1 MRYRAPEPA
10 PRARRARRAA
20 LTSTAFALVL
30 ALCAI
35 SLAGCETTAEKS
47 AKLEKAAKRIA
58 PAQQQGLSIAHESSV
73 VKVQSATLVHGTEG
87 TAAVLTLHNS
97 SAKAIR
103 EVPISIALKDVSG
116 ATVYTNATPGLAK
129 TLTSL
134 ALLPARGDGVWIDDQ
149 IPGTSA
155 RSIATKIGDGAEVSG
170 AVPRLTVREAQL
182 TKDPS
187 GAATVEGTLENHS
200 STGQPELIVYALAR
214 RDGRVVAAGRA
225 VLSSLTAGASA
236 PFQAFFVGS
245 PAGARLQ
252 LSAPPTALG

>member
-1 MRYRAPEPA
+1 VRF
-10 PRARRARRAA
+10 AA
-20 LTSTAFALVL
+20 LGASTL
-30 ALCAI
+30 ALALGAV

-47 AKLEKAAKRIA
+47 AKLERAAKRIA
-58 PAQQQGLSIAHESSV
+58 PAEQQGLSITHVSSV
-73 VKVQSATLVHGTEG
+73 VKVQSATLVRGTEG

-103 EVPISIALKDVSG
+103 EVPISIALKNGHG

-134 ALLPARGDGVWIDDQ
+134 ALLPADADGIWIDDQ

-155 RSIATKIGDGAEVSG
+155 SSLATKVGEGTTVTG
-170 AVPRLTVREAQL
+170 TVPRLAVREAQL
-182 TKDPS
+182 AKDPS
-187 GAATVEGTLENHS
+187 GAATVEGTIGNAS
-200 STGQPELIVYALAR
+200 RTAQSELVVYALAR
-214 RDGRVVAAGRA
+214 KGGRVVAAGRA
-225 VLSSLTAGASA
+225 VLASLAPGASA

-252 LSAPPTALG
+252 LSAPPTTPG

>member
-1 MRYRAPEPA
+1 MSARVARVRVGRAGLAPA
-10 PRARRARRAA
+10 
-20 LTSTAFALVL
+20 TFALAL
-30 ALCAI
+30 ALGAV

-58 PAQQQGLSIAHESSV
+58 PAQQQGLSIAHVSKT
-73 VKVQSATLVHGTEG
+73 VKVQSATLVHGAEG
-87 TAAVLTLHNS
+87 TAVVLTLHNS

-103 EVPISIALKDVSG
+103 EVPISISLKDAHG
-116 ATVYTNATPGLAK
+116 TTVYTNATPGLAK

-155 RSIATKIGDGAEVSG
+155 KRLTTKVGEGPTVSG
-170 AVPRLTVREAQL
+170 AAPRLTISETQI

-187 GAATVEGTLENHS
+187 GAATVEGTIKNSS
-200 STGQPELIVYALAR
+200 STAQSELIVYALAR
-214 RDGRVVAAGRA
+214 DGGRVVAAGRA
-225 VLSSLTAGASA
+225 VLASLAPGASA

-245 PAGARLQ
+245 PAGARLE
-252 LSAPPTALG
+252 LSAPPTAIG

>member
-1 MRYRAPEPA
+1 M
-10 PRARRARRAA
+10 RRAA
-20 LTSTAFALVL
+20 LAPSAL
-30 ALCAI
+30 ALLLAAV

-58 PAQQQGLSIAHESSV
+58 PAQQQGLSIAHVSSI

-103 EVPISIALKDVSG
+103 EVPISISLKDAHG
-116 ATVYTNATPGLAK
+116 ATVYTNSTPGLAK

-134 ALLPARGDGVWIDDQ
+134 ALLPGRGDGVWIDDQ
-149 IPGTSA
+149 IPGTNA
-155 RSIATKIGDGAEVSG
+155 KSIATKVGEGVTVSG
-170 AVPRLTVREAQL
+170 ATPHLTIGETQL

-187 GAATVEGTLENHS
+187 GAATVEGTIKNSS
-200 STGQPELIVYALAR
+200 STAQSELIVYALAR
-214 RDGRVVAAGRA
+214 KSGSVVAAGRA
-225 VLSSLTAGASA
+225 VLASLAPGASA
-236 PFQAFFVGS
+236 PFQAFFVGA

-252 LSAPPTALG
+252 LSAPPTTLG

>member
-1 MRYRAPEPA
+1 VSSRVAG
-10 PRARRARRAA
+10 ARVRRAA
-20 LTSTAFALVL
+20 LAPGAFALAL
-30 ALCAI
+30 ALGAV

-47 AKLEKAAKRIA
+47 AKLEKAAKRVV
-58 PAQQQGLSIAHESSV
+58 PAQQQGLSISRVSKI

-87 TAAVLTLHNS
+87 TAAVLRLRNS

-103 EVPISIALKDVSG
+103 EVPISISLKDAHG

-134 ALLPARGDGVWIDDQ
+134 ALLPAHGDGIWIDDQ

-155 RSIATKIGDGAEVSG
+155 KTLTTKIGEGATVSG
-170 AVPRLTVREAQL
+170 AAPRLTISETQL

-187 GAATVEGTLENHS
+187 GAATVEGTIKNSS
-200 STGQPELIVYALAR
+200 STAQSELIVYALASNG
-214 RDGRVVAAGRA
+214 GRVIAAGQA
-225 VLSSLTAGASA
+225 VLASLAPGTSA
-236 PFQAFFVGS
+236 PFQAFFVGN

>member
-1 MRYRAPEPA
+1 MRSPRRGAHASCSALAPVSIA
-10 PRARRARRAA
+10 
-20 LTSTAFALVL
+20 L
-30 ALCAI
+30 ALALGAI

-58 PAQQQGLSIAHESSV
+58 PAQQQGLSIKRASSI
-73 VKVQSATLVHGTEG
+73 VKVQSATLVRGSEG

-103 EVPISIALKDVSG
+103 EVPISISLKDAHG
-116 ATVYTNATPGLAK
+116 ATVYTNGTPGLAK

-134 ALLPARGDGVWIDDQ
+134 ALLPPHSDGVWIDDQ

-155 RSIATKIGDGAEVSG
+155 KTLATEVGEGMPASG
-170 AVPRLTVREAQL
+170 AVPRMAIREAQL
-182 TKDPS
+182 AKDPS
-187 GAATVEGTLENHS
+187 GAATVEGTITNSS
-200 STGQPELIVYALAR
+200 STGQSELIVYALAR
-214 RDGRVVAAGRA
+214 KGGHVVAAGRA
-225 VLSSLTAGASA
+225 VLASLAPGASA
-236 PFQAFFVGS
+236 PFQAFFIGS

>member
-1 MRYRAPEPA
+1 VSTRFAG
-10 PRARRARRAA
+10 ARVRRAA
-20 LTSTAFALVL
+20 LAPGAFAIALVL
-30 ALCAI
+30 VLGAV

-47 AKLEKAAKRIA
+47 AKLEKVAKRIA
-58 PAQQQGLSIAHESSV
+58 PAQQQGLSIEHVSKI

-87 TAAVLTLHNS
+87 TAVVLRLHNS

-103 EVPISIALKDVSG
+103 EVPISISLKDAHG

-134 ALLPARGDGVWIDDQ
+134 ALLPAHGDGVWIDDQ

-155 RSIATKIGDGAEVSG
+155 KSLTTKVGEGATVSG
-170 AVPRLTVREAQL
+170 ATPRLTISETQL

-187 GAATVEGTLENHS
+187 GAATVEGTIKNSS
-200 STGQPELIVYALAR
+200 STAQSELIVYALAS
-214 RDGRVVAAGRA
+214 DGGHVVVAAGRA
-225 VLSSLTAGASA
+225 VLASLAPGASA
-236 PFQAFFVGS
+236 PFQAFFVGN
-245 PAGARLQ
+245 PAGAHLQ

>member
-1 MRYRAPEPA
+1 MSRSTLAPT
-10 PRARRARRAA
+10 
-20 LTSTAFALVL
+20 LL
-30 ALCAI
+30 ALLLGAV

-58 PAQQQGLSIAHESSV
+58 PAQQQGLSIAHESSI

-97 SAKAIR
+97 SARTIR
-103 EVPISIALKDVSG
+103 EIPISISLKDAHGVS
-116 ATVYTNATPGLAK
+116 VYTNGTPGLAK

-134 ALLPARGDGVWIDDQ
+134 ALLPAHGDGVWVDDQ

-155 RSIATKIGDGAEVSG
+155 KTLATKIGEGRPASG
-170 AVPRLTVREAQL
+170 ALPRMALSEAKLAQ
-182 TKDPS
+182 DPS
-187 GAATVEGTLENHS
+187 GAATVEGTITNS
-200 STGQPELIVYALAR
+200 SSMGQSELVVYALAR
-214 RDGRVVAAGRA
+214 KGSHVIAAGRA
-225 VLSSLTAGASA
+225 VLASLTPGASA

-245 PAGARLQ
+245 PTGARLQ

>member
-1 MRYRAPEPA
+1 MRSRVAGARAG
-10 PRARRARRAA
+10 RAA
-20 LTSTAFALVL
+20 FAPAAL
-30 ALCAI
+30 ALALGAV

-58 PAQQQGLSIAHESSV
+58 PVQQQGLSIAHESTI
-73 VKVQSATLVHGTEG
+73 VKVQSATLVNGTEG

-103 EVPISIALKDVSG
+103 EVPVSIALKDAHG

-134 ALLPARGDGVWIDDQ
+134 ALLPAHGDGVWIDDQ

-155 RSIATKIGDGAEVSG
+155 KSLTTKVGEGNTVSG
-170 AVPRLTVREAQL
+170 AAPRLAISETQL

-187 GAATVEGTLENHS
+187 GAATVEGTLKNSS
-200 STGQPELIVYALAR
+200 STAQSELIVYALAR
-214 RDGRVVAAGRA
+214 KGGRVVAAGRA
-225 VLSSLTAGASA
+225 VLASLAPGASA
-236 PFQAFFVGS
+236 PFQAFFVGN

-252 LSAPPTALG
+252 LSAPPTAID